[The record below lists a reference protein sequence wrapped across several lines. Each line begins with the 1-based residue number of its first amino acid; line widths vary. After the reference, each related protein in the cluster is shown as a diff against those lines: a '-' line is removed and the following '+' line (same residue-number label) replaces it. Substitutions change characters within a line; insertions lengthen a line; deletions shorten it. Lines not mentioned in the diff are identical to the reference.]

1 MVCHSSQKTKSAYPD
16 TFTLRVYALFVCAFF
31 LLIPTFAHAEQI
43 DSFVSDI
50 EVRKDAT
57 LKVKE
62 TITYKFDDQRH
73 GIFRCIPTK
82 HQDKASSLLKD
93 RYIDIEIGEVRM
105 DAGSVPFEI
114 TKDSAQVCVKIGDP
128 NSTVSGVHTYELSY
142 TVGGAVSYETYGGAD
157 LYWNVTG
164 NEWEVPILS
173 VDARVTSPDQIFM
186 TERSC
191 YRGVVGKADSCKMTT
206 DESGTIHFG
215 GTLFNPKEGL
225 TLAQGLNRSKI
236 PIDIRERYKS
246 LIIGIVITILSILM
260 LSYVVYRYNTRFKT
274 GNTIIPQYE
283 PYPGVKPMYMG
294 ALFDGKLDPRDI
306 TAGIVYLAEQ
316 GIIKIKKIEKKVLFF
331 FEVDDYEISLLQ
343 PLEKIVD
350 VFDHRILKL
359 LFKND
364 SSIGDK
370 ITLGTLKGSSS
381 RMRKNAS
388 QLRGLKKAL
397 LKNLKD
403 EGFFVKSSIG
413 VLYGTYVTLLGVIA
427 MFFFIGLIESFQP
440 DGFHFVSLGILLCGY
455 LIFSVLL
462 GDQRT
467 QKGYEALDH
476 LRGFKEFLQ
485 VTEKDRYIF
494 HNAPEKSPEQ
504 FMEYL
509 PYAIA
514 FGVEKEWAKTF
525 EGITMQNP
533 NWYDGGSD
541 AHAFSAIALTDSL
554 GGFSSFVTNSVSSP
568 GGSASGGGGFSGGGG
583 GGGGGGSW

>member
-1 MVCHSSQKTKSAYPD
+1 MMIPTFLIKTKSAYTPIH
-16 TFTLRVYALFVCAFF
+16 LIGVYALFVCAFAF
-31 LLIPTFAHAEQI
+31 MVPSMVRAEQI

-50 EVRKDAT
+50 EVAKDAT

-62 TITYKFDDQRH
+62 TIAYKFDDQRH

-93 RYIDIEIGEVRM
+93 RYIDIDVTDVRM
-105 DAGSVPFEI
+105 DAGSVPFEV
-114 TKDSAQVCVKIGDP
+114 TKESTQVCVKIGDP
-128 NSTVSGVHTYELSY
+128 NSTVTGARTYELSY
-142 TVGGAVSYETYGGAD
+142 TVGGAISYEAYGGAD

-164 NEWEVPILS
+164 NEWEVPIIS
-173 VDARVTSPDQIFM
+173 VDARVSSPDQILM

-191 YRGVVGKADSCKMTT
+191 YRGLIGKTNSCQMST
-206 DESGTIHFG
+206 EENGTIHFG

-236 PIDIRERYKS
+236 PTDIRERYKP
-246 LIIGIVITILSILM
+246 LIIGIVIAILSILA

-316 GIIKIKKIEKKVLFF
+316 GIIKIKKTEKKIFFF
-331 FEVDDYEISLLQ
+331 FEVDDYEI
-343 PLEKIVD
+343 
-350 VFDHRILKL
+350 
-359 LFKND
+359 
-364 SSIGDK
+364 
-370 ITLGTLKGSSS
+370 TL
-381 RMRKNAS
+381 
-388 QLRGLKKAL
+388 
-397 LKNLKD
+397 
-403 EGFFVKSSIG
+403 VKSSAEKLDTFEDGVITLLFGKNVTAGHITLSELRDNFKEKKQRYERFVNLKNGIEKDLVTNGFFEDRRIVKKFVKPSGLLFLIGTVLLFIPQIDSLVYGMICIVIG
-413 VLYGTYVTLLGVIA
+413 VALG
-427 MFFFIGLIESFQP
+427 FDFRR
-440 DGFHFVSLGILLCGY
+440 
-455 LIFSVLL
+455 
-462 GDQRT
+462 RT
-467 QKGYEALDH
+467 TKGYEALDH
-476 LRGFKEFLQ
+476 LKGFKEFLQ

-494 HNAPEKSPEQ
+494 HNAPAKSPEQ

-525 EGITMQNP
+525 EGIIIPNP

-541 AHAFSAIALTDSL
+541 THAFSAIALTDSF
-554 GGFSSFVTNSVSSP
+554 GGFSSFVTDSVSSP